1 MSCLTIF
8 LILQIIR
15 LVTKIKSRKD
25 KEENGKCDDVEKIGD
40 GNGKK
45 ILDEMNVKAFLMEPK
60 LSGEYI
66 FHLSISDL
74 ARHSAFFA
82 FVDHR
87 ELKRAQ
93 VFVCSSLN

>member
-45 ILDEMNVKAFLMEPK
+45 ILDEMNIKAFLMEPK
-60 LSGEYI
+60 LSGKYI
-66 FHLSISDL
+66 LYPSVLDL
-74 ARHSAFFA
+74 AERSKFLA

-87 ELKRAQ
+87 ELKRTQ
-93 VFVCSSLN
+93 IVVFSSLN